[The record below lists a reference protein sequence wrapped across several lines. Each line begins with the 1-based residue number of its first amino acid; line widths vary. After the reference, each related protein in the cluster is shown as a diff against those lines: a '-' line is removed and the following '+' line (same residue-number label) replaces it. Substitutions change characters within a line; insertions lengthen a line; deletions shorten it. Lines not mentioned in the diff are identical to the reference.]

1 MRGCSSES
9 ELLPRAAAALVH
21 AVVMD
26 PSLIIKI
33 TGMCYTKGDERGDL
47 PSREPLETA
56 GEA

>member
-9 ELLPRAAAALVH
+9 ELLPRAAAALVR

-33 TGMCYTKGDERGDL
+33 TGMRNTKGDEGGDL

-56 GEA
+56 EEA